1 MKNYITYLLFALLLT
16 ACGSR
21 STKTDIAKQSSEVT
35 EKEQS
40 KSETKENEKT
50 TAEKQSES
58 KKDITDKETT
68 KTVVIEYGLD
78 GKPTKQTTTETQKDK
93 TDKSTKNKIER
104 YTQYKSRIKTL
115 QVSNVRTKTFEVYN
129 KQKQTE
135 RQDVYVYLFFGL
147 LSLVAVYVVGRYF
160 RVIRF

>member
-1 MKNYITYLLFALLLT
+1 MRNYITYLLFALLLT

-40 KSETKENEKT
+40 KSETKETEKT

-104 YTQYKSRIKTL
+104 YTQYKSRIKTHYINK
-115 QVSNVRTKTFEVYN
+115 VNTKTFEAYN

-147 LSLVAVYVVGRYF
+147 LGFNVVYFGWKYIVRKA
-160 RVIRF
+160 